1 MDERLHNG
9 GAMAFGND
17 GKLYITTGDAGK
29 RENAQPLNNVH
40 GSIIRLN
47 EDGTVPDDNPYT
59 VSGGYTNSY
68 RCGDTGGRVPIDAP
82 DDAVCTEVWANGL
95 RNPFRMDM
103 DPNVKD
109 KVKFS
114 FGVVGAQ
121 HIESIF
127 YGGTD
132 YKGTNYGWPTYEG
145 VCKPGDIENCPVNTD
160 EGITMPFHWYEHISY
175 EDGGC
180 IGGMAHVPDGLWPSA
195 FKYLF
200 IDFILLKIYLLEDNR
215 PDRACPDCFP
225 PLPPT
230 RNETFYRSTRKE
242 GANVNEARMT
252 EMWFGPYKDTQALY
266 VSKFGNLDT
275 IIRIRY
281 NGILNKPPKP
291 AFVWNYNGETNIEFD
306 ASRSTDPENDS
317 LTYEW
322 DFGDDTE
329 ESTDMITSH
338 VYATPGEYDT
348 TLTITDPDGQA
359 QQISKTIKIGQVPKV
374 NIISP
379 IENITFSVGQV
390 IRLQGEAY
398 DFLGNPIP
406 EDQLTWE
413 VRQHHAQHFHPFLD
427 ITKGNNF
434 DLYPAPK
441 PEDYLAATN
450 SFLKIILT
458 ATDEYGLSNT
468 FSMDVQPNIVMVNVT
483 TAPSGLDIVVD
494 DFSME
499 TPELFTSWDGFNLPV
514 RVDDQPPYLFRS
526 WSDGDKNRTRNI
538 PIVSNINNKN
548 ATMIKAIFCMDF
560 GTRCESNKDCCS
572 SYCSGVNNI
581 CATMPITIT
590 QSPSMKA
597 TSGPTSSSPTIN
609 PTMRPVSYT
618 SSPSTTYLRPTILA
632 PDLELEINVETPPMS
647 RPPPPN
653 LEIDA
658 KKPLENE
665 LDENI
670 ESISITVGV
679 NDNSNIDNNKGLD
692 TKGALILAL
701 SSIILALLVIGCCY
715 MRLVM
720 QMKDKYCIDSVV
732 EPVYRKGYSDEKSDD
747 DNDTGSK
754 SGSDEYFYQPE
765 KEIKITGTN
774 STEESHDEH
783 NANSSPMSSD
793 DDERDM
799 SLSFLIPESISS
811 EPRYVDD
818 VENPTQV
825 AATEIV
831 QSYLMPP
838 LSPAK
843 KRGSEVDFEEL
854 SGDNVTQISFEGAPA
869 MPSSKQNEVDEML
882 EYRFDAASTSQ
893 SSLVPPPLMPSDRNS
908 FDGVAAQQSN
918 SNSFCL
924 SIPSPESVKQKDN
937 CTDNNLDQL
946 SYISDRSF
954 SLLIP
959 HAAVSEESFIEN
971 DRGLD
976 DPSDAAEALVEDY
989 MRETSLALPVDSQVE
1004 ENNTPCEDSTALLHP
1019 SENSNNISR
1028 DASVVSDKLDEVA
1041 RELSLLLVDSSDFEE
1056 EVLAERNMN
1065 SSTSTDHN
1073 LPQSQEEATEGD
1085 SNVIEHNQS
1094 KEDTIE
1100 ISIISQDASFSV
1112 TEESDCDLTMNE
1124 NSIEHE
1130 TAASPTESDQD
1141 QSRTSTSTGVN
1152 CMAGCDSEAYL
1163 LSILNTSLSNQSE
1176 DENLIDLSQESPINT
1191 SITNESEVATHLA
1204 EHKSDTVSHNDA
1216 DDGDRDDEKEVDD
1229 NVNGLNIDPSSLASP
1244 QHQVNPQRAFN
1255 QPEFFSPE
1263 VLRHEAKPEYDT
1275 PETQILSY
1283 DVDSSLESMSEY
1295 ISEPQTPPNF
1305 QSKSATNLQS
1315 SFVASVTDATSNI
1328 LSENQGVEKS
1338 LESKLFQ

>member
-1 MDERLHNG
+1 
-9 GAMAFGND
+9 
-17 GKLYITTGDAGK
+17 
-29 RENAQPLNNVH
+29 
-40 GSIIRLN
+40 
-47 EDGTVPDDNPYT
+47 
-59 VSGGYTNSY
+59 
-68 RCGDTGGRVPIDAP
+68 
-82 DDAVCTEVWANGL
+82 
-95 RNPFRMDM
+95 
-103 DPNVKD
+103 
-109 KVKFS
+109 
-114 FGVVGAQ
+114 
-121 HIESIF
+121 
-127 YGGTD
+127 
-132 YKGTNYGWPTYEG
+132 
-145 VCKPGDIENCPVNTD
+145 
-160 EGITMPFHWYEHISY
+160 
-175 EDGGC
+175 
-180 IGGMAHVPDGLWPSA
+180 
-195 FKYLF
+195 
-200 IDFILLKIYLLEDNR
+200 
-215 PDRACPDCFP
+215 
-225 PLPPT
+225 
-230 RNETFYRSTRKE
+230 
-242 GANVNEARMT
+242 
-252 EMWFGPYKDTQALY
+252 

-291 AFVWNYNGETNIEFD
+291 AFDWIYNGETNIEFD

-329 ESTDMITSH
+329 ESIDMVTSH
-338 VYATPGEYDT
+338 EYATPGEYDT

-468 FSMDVQPNIVMVNVT
+468 FSMDVQPNVVMVNVT
-483 TAPSGLDIVVD
+483 TTPSGLDIVVD

-514 RVDDQPPYLFRS
+514 RVDDQPPYVFRS

-538 PIVSNINNKN
+538 PIVSNINNTN
-548 ATMIKAIFCMDF
+548 ATMIRAIFCMDF
-560 GTRCESNKDCCS
+560 GTRCENNGDCCS

-581 CATMPITIT
+581 CATMPISIT
-590 QSPSMKA
+590 QSPTMKA
-597 TSGPTSSSPTIN
+597 SMSPSTSGPTSSSPTVN
-609 PTMRPVSYT
+609 PTMKPVPYY
-618 SSPSTTYLRPTILA
+618 SSPSTTYLRPTILT

-647 RPPPPN
+647 RPPPPL

-679 NDNSNIDNNKGLD
+679 NDNANTDNNKGLD

-715 MRLVM
+715 MRVVM
-720 QMKDKYCIDSVV
+720 QMKDKHYIDSVV
-732 EPVYRKGYSDEKSDD
+732 EPVYGKGYSDEQSDD
-747 DNDTGSK
+747 ENDTGSK
-754 SGSDEYFYQPE
+754 SVNDEYFYQPE
-765 KEIKITGTN
+765 NEIKITGTN
-774 STEESHDEH
+774 STEESHDEY
-783 NANSSPMSSD
+783 NTNSSPMSSND
-793 DDERDM
+793 AQRDM

-843 KRGSEVDFEEL
+843 KRGSEVDFEES
-854 SGDNVTQISFEGAPA
+854 SGDNVTQLSFPGAPA
-869 MPSSKQNEVDEML
+869 MPSSKQNEVDDML

-893 SSLVPPPLMPSDRNS
+893 SSLVPPPLMPSDQNS
-908 FDGVAAQQSN
+908 FDGVAAQRSN
-918 SNSFCL
+918 STSFCL
-924 SIPSPESVKQKDN
+924 SFPSPESVKQKNN
-937 CTDNNLDQL
+937 CTDDNLDQL

-989 MRETSLALPVDSQVE
+989 LRETSLALPVDSQVE
-1004 ENNTPCEDSTALLHP
+1004 DNNTTWEDSTALLHL

-1065 SSTSTDHN
+1065 SSTNTEHSP
-1073 LPQSQEEATEGD
+1073 PQSQEEATEGD
-1085 SNVIEHNQS
+1085 SNVIEQNQS
-1094 KEDTIE
+1094 KEDIIE
-1100 ISIISQDASFSV
+1100 ISIISQEASFNV
-1112 TEESDCDLTMNE
+1112 TGESDCDLTMNE
-1124 NSIEHE
+1124 NFVEHE

-1141 QSRTSTSTGVN
+1141 QSRTGTSTDVN
-1152 CMAGCDSEAYL
+1152 CMAGRDSEAYL
-1163 LSILNTSLSNQSE
+1163 LTILNTSKSSQSE
-1176 DENLIDLSQESPINT
+1176 DENLIDLSQESPNNT
-1191 SITNESEVATHLA
+1191 SITNESEFSTHLA
-1204 EHKSDTVSHNDA
+1204 EHKSDTVSHDDA
-1216 DDGDRDDEKEVDD
+1216 DDGDGDDENDD
-1229 NVNGLNIDPSSLASP
+1229 NVNGLNIDLSSLASP
-1244 QHQVNPQRAFN
+1244 QHQVNAQRAFN
-1255 QPEFFSPE
+1255 QPEFCSPE
-1263 VLRHEAKPEYDT
+1263 VLRHEVKPEYDT

-1283 DVDSSLESMSEY
+1283 DVDSSLESMSGY

-1315 SFVASVTDATSNI
+1315 SFVVSVTDTNTTSNI

-1338 LESKLFQ
+1338 LESNLFQ

>member
-1 MDERLHNG
+1 MEWWTLKGRNRQYSSNHLLSLSLTGPPMDERLHNG
-9 GAMAFGND
+9 GAMAFDND

-29 RENAQPLNNVH
+29 RANAQPLNNVH

-59 VSGGYTNSY
+59 ESGGYTNSY
-68 RCGDTGGRVPIDAP
+68 RCGDTGGRVPTDAS
-82 DDAVCTEVWANGL
+82 DDAVCAEVWANGL
-95 RNPFRMDM
+95 RNPFRIDM

-145 VCKPGDIENCPVNTD
+145 VCKPGEIENCPVNTD

-180 IGGMAHVPDGLWPSA
+180 IGGMAHVPEGLWPSA

-242 GANVNEARMT
+242 EENVNEARMT

-291 AFVWNYNGETNIEFD
+291 AFDWFYNGETIIEFD

-329 ESTDMITSH
+329 ESMDMVTSH
-338 VYATPGEYDT
+338 EYTTPGEYDT

-390 IRLQGEAY
+390 LRLQGEAY

-468 FSMDVQPNIVMVNVT
+468 FSMDVQPNVVMVNVT
-483 TAPSGLDIVVD
+483 TSPSGLDIVVD
-494 DFSME
+494 DFSMK

-526 WSDGDKNRTRNI
+526 WSDGDKNRTRTV
-538 PIVSNINNKN
+538 PIVSNINNTN
-548 ATMIKAIFCMDF
+548 TTNIKAIFCMDF
-560 GTRCESNKDCCS
+560 GTRCENNGDCCS

-581 CATMPITIT
+581 CATMPITVT
-590 QSPSMKA
+590 QSPTMKA
-597 TSGPTSSSPTIN
+597 SLSPSSSGPTSSPTIN
-609 PTMRPVSYT
+609 PTK
-618 SSPSTTYLRPTILA
+618 TYLRPTILA

-647 RPPPPN
+647 RPPPPP

-658 KKPLENE
+658 KKPLEND
-665 LDENI
+665 LDESI
-670 ESISITVGV
+670 ESVSINVGV
-679 NDNSNIDNNKGLD
+679 NDNINIDNSKGLD

-715 MRLVM
+715 IRLVL
-720 QMKDKYCIDSVV
+720 QMKDKHYIDSVV
-732 EPVYRKGYSDEKSDD
+732 EPVCGKGYSYEQSDD
-747 DNDTGSK
+747 ENDTGSK
-754 SGSDEYFYQPE
+754 SGIDEYFYQPE
-765 KEIKITGTN
+765 NEIKITGTN
-774 STEESHDEH
+774 STEDSQDES
-783 NANSSPMSSD
+783 NGNSSPMSSD
-793 DDERDM
+793 DAERDM

-818 VENPTQV
+818 AENPTQV
-825 AATEIV
+825 AATELV
-831 QSYLMPP
+831 QSYSMPP
-838 LSPAK
+838 LSPVK
-843 KRGSEVDFEEL
+843 KWVSEVAFEES
-854 SGDNVTQISFEGAPA
+854 SGDNVTQLSFSGAPA
-869 MPSSKQNEVDEML
+869 VPTYKQNEVDEML
-882 EYRFDAASTSQ
+882 EYRFDTASTSQ
-893 SSLVPPPLMPSDRNS
+893 SSLVPPPLMPSDQSS
-908 FDGVAAQQSN
+908 FDGIAAQRSN
-918 SNSFCL
+918 STSFCL
-924 SIPSPESVKQKDN
+924 SIPSPESVKQKYN
-937 CTDNNLDQL
+937 CTDNNLDQP

-959 HAAVSEESFIEN
+959 HASVSEESFIEN

-989 MRETSLALPVDSQVE
+989 MRDNSLALPVDFQVE
-1004 ENNTPCEDSTALLHP
+1004 ENNAPWEDSTALLHL

-1041 RELSLLLVDSSDFEE
+1041 RELSLLLVDSSDFYE
-1056 EVLAERNMN
+1056 EVLAKQNMN
-1065 SSTSTDHN
+1065 SSTNAEQS

-1085 SNVIEHNQS
+1085 SNVIEQNQS
-1094 KEDTIE
+1094 EEDIIE
-1100 ISIISQDASFSV
+1100 ISIISQDASFNDA
-1112 TEESDCDLTMNE
+1112 EESDYDLTMNE

-1130 TAASPTESDQD
+1130 TAANPAESEQY
-1141 QSRTSTSTGVN
+1141 QSRTSTSTDGN
-1152 CMAGCDSEAYL
+1152 CMGGRDSEAYL
-1163 LSILNTSLSNQSE
+1163 LSILNTSESNQSE
-1176 DENLIDLSQESPINT
+1176 EENLIDLSQESSIN
-1191 SITNESEVATHLA
+1191 IYG
-1204 EHKSDTVSHNDA
+1204 
-1216 DDGDRDDEKEVDD
+1216 DDDDDKKGVDD
-1229 NVNGLNIDPSSLASP
+1229 NVDGLNVNIDPSSLASP
-1244 QHQVNPQRAFN
+1244 QQQVNPQRASN

-1263 VLRHEAKPEYDT
+1263 VRHEAHKPKNDT
-1275 PETQILSY
+1275 PETQLLAY
-1283 DVDSSLESMSEY
+1283 DVDSSLESMSGY

-1315 SFVASVTDATSNI
+1315 SFAASVTDTTSNI
-1328 LSENQGVEKS
+1328 LSENQVVEKS
-1338 LESKLFQ
+1338 LESNLFQ